1 MSTLLDNTGE
11 TGDFMK
17 ERSITITAGNL
28 TMNAI
33 MNESD
38 TANEIWNSLPI
49 SGSANVWG
57 DEIYFAISVKTEEDP
72 NASDL
77 VSSGDIAYW
86 PPGDAFCIF
95 FGRTPASTDDQPRA
109 ASPVNVFGHID
120 GDEKLFRGVAGGTPI
135 EIVAKE

>member
-1 MSTLLDNTGE
+1 MPD
-11 TGDFMK
+11 
-17 ERSITITAGNL
+17 RAITIKAGTL
-28 TMNAI
+28 TIDAI
-33 MNESD
+33 LND
-38 TANEIWNSLPI
+38 TEMANKIWDSMPI
-49 SGSANVWG
+49 SSSVNVWG

-77 VSSGDIAYW
+77 VSSGDLAYW